1 MNDSRNPGTLD
12 AGTTRRRFV
21 RLAAGGAALI
31 PLASLGGC
39 SEEQAAEKTPAMP
52 ATEPTPEPPPVSERP
67 AATPEPAPAAA
78 TQPAA
83 DAIQLIKLEEADPV
97 ASSLGY
103 RHSASEVDQSQF
115 DKYEPGQA
123 CANCT
128 LFQPDGSSE
137 AGWGACSIFPGKLV
151 NADGWCSVYAP
162 KT

>member
-1 MNDSRNPGTLD
+1 MKDSRNKGPLD

-39 SEEQAAEKTPAMP
+39 SEEQAAEKTPAMA
-52 ATEPTPEPPPVSERP
+52 ATEPTPEPAPVPQRP
-67 AATPEPAPAAA
+67 AATPAPEPAEVSQSSAASN
-78 TQPAA
+78 QP
-83 DAIQLIKLEEADPV
+83 IKLDESDPV

-103 RHSASEVDQSQF
+103 RQSASEVDQSQF
-115 DKYEPGQA
+115 GKYEPGQA

-137 AGWGACSIFPGKLV
+137 EGWGACSIFPGKLV
-151 NADGWCSVYAP
+151 NAGGWCSVYSP
-162 KT
+162 KA